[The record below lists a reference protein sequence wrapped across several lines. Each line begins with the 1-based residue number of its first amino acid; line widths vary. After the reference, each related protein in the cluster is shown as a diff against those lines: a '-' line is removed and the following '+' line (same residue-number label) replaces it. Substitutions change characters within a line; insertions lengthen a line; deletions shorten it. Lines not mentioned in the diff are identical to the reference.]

1 MNDLIPAKSMLDLS
15 LLAPLLD
22 ELLALHHWV
31 SEESAKRI
39 ELHSHMAIDQASPS
53 LRNLAHYLA
62 LREKDVRPLQQ
73 TLAHCALTSLGRSEA
88 HVMHTLETL
97 IRLLEHTL
105 GRPVASLGK
114 APLSFDE
121 GEELLKRHTERMFG
135 VSRGL
140 PAHIMVTLPT
150 EAAAESSLI
159 DRLVK
164 EGVSCF
170 RINCAHDSVDVWE
183 AMIARIQSAES
194 RYEHRCTVLMDLGGP
209 KLRTGALSPQVK
221 QLQIKHREYP
231 VDYEAGVLLTD
242 ECTRLHEHNG
252 DGLLLDADV
261 FTHIDIG
268 DQLHFID
275 VRGKARRIDMIQ
287 KTPAG
292 DLIGYCKH
300 KAVISLDTSF
310 ELHKHTGSVTG
321 QPSAFLPTRLHTA
334 HNAVRVFRG
343 DEIRLC
349 RSVQGRHPHPTARA
363 DIEIQVPEVLNR
375 LPVGARVWF
384 DDGKLGGTITAIESE
399 GALITLDHAPP
410 KGSKLARDKG
420 INIPGVNLGLSS
432 LSKKD
437 LYDLDFVVSHA
448 DLVGLSYVE
457 RLQDVELLVEQLKSR
472 EAMLPIILKIETG
485 RGLAQLP
492 GILLNMLDR
501 HPLGVMIARGDL
513 AVEVGGERM
522 AELQEELLWLCE
534 AAHIPVVWATQV
546 MESLIKEG
554 KLSRPEMT
562 DAAASA
568 RADCVMLNKGPY
580 IVEGVRVLAD
590 ILERMQAHQ
599 HKKTPQLRPLHWSE
613 SATG

>member
-1 MNDLIPAKSMLDLS
+1 MSDLIPANSTLDLS
-15 LLAPLLD
+15 SLAPLLD
-22 ELLALHHWV
+22 ELSALHHWV
-31 SEESAKRI
+31 CEEAVKRI
-39 ELHSHMAIDQASPS
+39 ELQSYTAIDLASPS

-97 IRLLEHTL
+97 IRLLGHTL
-105 GRPVASLGK
+105 GRSVPFLSK

-150 EAAAESSLI
+150 EAATESTLI
-159 DRLVK
+159 DRLVQ

-170 RINCAHDSVDVWE
+170 RINCAHDSSEVWE

-194 RYEHRCTVLMDLGGP
+194 RYNHHCTILMDLGGP
-209 KLRTGALSPQVK
+209 KLRTGALSRVVK
-221 QLQIKHREYP
+221 HLQIKHREYP
-231 VDYEAGVLLTD
+231 GDDEAGLLLTG

-252 DGLLLDADV
+252 DGLLVDTTVL
-261 FTHIDIG
+261 THINIG
-268 DQLHFID
+268 DHLHCMD
-275 VRGKARRIDMIQ
+275 ARGKARRIDIIQ

-300 KAVISLDTSF
+300 KAVISLDTPF
-310 ELHKHTGSVTG
+310 ELHKRTGSVTG
-321 QPSAFLPTRLHTA
+321 QPSAFRPARLHAA
-334 HNAVRVFRG
+334 HSAVRVFRG
-343 DEIRLC
+343 EEIRLC
-349 RSVQGRHPHPTARA
+349 RSVQDRLPHPTARV

-375 LPVGARVWF
+375 LPIDTRIWF
-384 DDGKLGGTITAIESE
+384 DDGKLGGTITAVESD
-399 GALITLDHAPP
+399 AVLITLDHAPP
-410 KGSKLARDKG
+410 KGGKLARDKG

-437 LYDLDFVVSHA
+437 LYDLDFVASHA

-457 RLQDVELLVEQLKSR
+457 HLQDVELLIEQLKSR
-472 EAMLPIILKIETG
+472 DAMLPIILKIETG

-492 GILLNMLDR
+492 GILMNMLDR

-590 ILERMQAHQ
+590 ILGRMQAHQ

-613 SATG
+613 SATV